1 MGKVM
6 IVSNRVIEK
15 CQGKP
20 EGTTYDEFG
29 SCNLRSTPQKLFG
42 KRQEMSKVWKEDNLK
57 LLVAKKVQLNE
68 VQEDEDED
76 PTDD

>member
-1 MGKVM
+1 
-6 IVSNRVIEK
+6 
-15 CQGKP
+15 
-20 EGTTYDEFG
+20 
-29 SCNLRSTPQKLFG
+29 
-42 KRQEMSKVWKEDNLK
+42 MSKVWKEDNLK